1 VEWRANRLSTPDQ
14 FDPAVGPRDG
24 WPSGCDL
31 ERTYLEAFAREGSTA
46 LISNLRTKVMGLR
59 SGARVFP
66 VTINNDEYG
75 DAYVCLPHTAYA
87 LYAKD
92 ELRILNAGLW
102 TPVLG
107 LLASSAGAMLRAA
120 RINKIVHIN
129 NYMLSTNL
137 HDGWSGDDIGE
148 LRDLIIAQF
157 PEHFIAVRSLNA
169 WSDPDLLERFRYAG
183 WVMLPSRQIY
193 VTDDLAA
200 EWAPRRDSRR
210 DLAILEAN
218 AERIDRL
225 DELRPGDAER
235 IAQLYAM
242 LYLDRYSALNPA
254 FTAAYI
260 EMTHRGKILHYRG
273 VRESDGT
280 LSAVVGC
287 FMRGGVLTTPIVGYD
302 VTRPAEDGLYRM
314 ASVLYAQMAAERG
327 LRLNGSAGA
336 ASFKRNRGAH
346 AVIEYSAF
354 WTKHLSPMR
363 RGVVRAMAAALNN
376 IAAPMLAE
384 RGL

>member
-1 VEWRANRLSTPDQ
+1 MSAPDL
-14 FDPAVGPRDG
+14 FDPAIGPREG
-24 WPSGCDL
+24 WPNGCD
-31 ERTYLEAFAREGSTA
+31 ENRAYLEAFGRSGSTA

-66 VTINNDEYG
+66 VTINEAEYG

-92 ELRILNAGLW
+92 ELRILNAGIW

-107 LLASSAGAMLRAA
+107 SLASGVGAALRAA
-120 RINKIVHIN
+120 RINRIVHVN

-137 HDGWSGDDIGE
+137 HRGWRGE
-148 LRDLIIAQF
+148 DTDAIRDLLVARF
-157 PEHFIAVRSLNA
+157 PEHFIAVRSLNP
-169 WSDPDLLERFRYAG
+169 WSDPALLACFRESG

-193 VTDDLAA
+193 VTDDVAA

-210 DLAILEAN
+210 DLALMEAN
-218 AERIDRL
+218 AERVDML
-225 DELRPGDAER
+225 EALRPGDAQR
-235 IAQLYAM
+235 IAELYAM

-254 FTAAYI
+254 FTADYI
-260 EMTHRGKILHYRG
+260 EMTHREKVLHYRG
-273 VRESDGT
+273 LRESDGM

-287 FMRGGVLTTPIVGYD
+287 FVRGDVLTTPIVGYD
-302 VTRPAEDGLYRM
+302 VARPAEDGLYRM

-336 ASFKRNRGAH
+336 ASFKRNRGAR
-346 AVIEYSAF
+346 AVIEYTAM
-354 WTKHLSPMR
+354 WTKHLSPFR
-363 RGVVRAMAAALNN
+363 RGVVGAMAAALNN